1 MDKEIR
7 GVGSVIALLW
17 VVHAIDW
24 MVPFDFNVFGLVPRT
39 ASGLIGIVTMPF
51 LHGNWGHLMSNT
63 VPLAILL
70 FILCGLRNDVWDVV
84 GSIVIVGG
92 VLLWCFGRDAIH
104 VGASGLVYGLMG
116 FLIASGFAE
125 KKFIPIVVSMVV
137 GFFYGSSLLFGVL
150 PTAGESVSWD
160 GHLCG
165 AVAGVLTAYMLAKVP
180 EASEA
185 SEASET

>member
-24 MVPFDFNVFGLVPRT
+24 MVPFDLSVFGLVPRT
-39 ASGLIGIVTMPF
+39 ATGLIGIVTMPF
-51 LHGNWGHLMSNT
+51 LHGNLGHLMSNT

-70 FILCGLRNDVWDVV
+70 FIVCGLRNDVWDVV

-125 KKFIPIVVSMVV
+125 KKFIPIVVSLVV
-137 GFFYGSSLLFGVL
+137 GFFYGSSLFFGVL
-150 PTAGESVSWD
+150 PTAGASVSWD

-165 AVAGVLTAYMLAKVP
+165 AIAGVLTAYVLAKTP
-180 EASEA
+180 EIPQANA
-185 SEASET
+185 